1 MILYRRT
8 KSIRV
13 TITAPD
19 DRVFVIEN
27 LRFNEGP
34 EISFN
39 VTRDMTPS
47 PSEASVSIF
56 NLPATMLAEI
66 EAVQE
71 AQVDDIDRLLSAPG
85 LFPGA
90 PVFSEE
96 AEPEQAGILRLRIEA
111 GYDGRVGVVYDGSG
125 ARAVSQDDGRDT
137 LLSITAVDDL
147 QTRIYGRP
155 ATVFEAGAPTLGVVE
170 ALRSA
175 CGLGPGNLSP
185 ATWESLVGK
194 SHIENAFNVSGSGF
208 EALQKLLE
216 HMPLRYWVDDGE
228 IWFAARDGQGGA
240 LAHLPEQAE
249 LVHPLMEKAT
259 KQDGGVVEFAT
270 LMSPGFVPGY
280 VFPVTPNLVEETGS
294 RGIRPGLYRVESVAH
309 KMSSTAS
316 GDDETRIQGRTIQ

>member
-1 MILYRRT
+1 VILYRST

-19 DRVFVIEN
+19 NRVFVIEN
-27 LRFNEGP
+27 MRHNDGP
-34 EISFN
+34 EITFD

-56 NLPATMLAEI
+56 NLPSSMLTEI
-66 EAVQE
+66 EAVQA

-90 PVFSEE
+90 PVFADE

-111 GYDGRVGVVYDGSG
+111 GYDGKLGVVYDGSG

-155 ATVFEAGAPTLGVVE
+155 ATVFEAGAPTLGVVQ

-175 CGLGPGNLSP
+175 CGLGPGNLTP
-185 ATWESLVGK
+185 ETWTALVGN

-216 HMPLRYWVDDGE
+216 HMPLRFWVDDGE

-240 LAHLPEQAE
+240 PAHLNEVVE
-249 LVHPLMEKAT
+249 LDHPLMEKAT
-259 KQDGGVVEFAT
+259 KQDGGFVEFAT
-270 LMSPGFVPGY
+270 LVSPGFVPGY
-280 VFPVTPNLVEETGS
+280 VFPVTPNLVQESSS

-309 KMSSTAS
+309 KMSTTAS
-316 GDDETRIQGRTIQ
+316 GGDETRIQGRIVK